1 MHRGDIAALLLT
13 LTVACSSTQ
22 TPIQQPLPEA
32 PATPPQ
38 PAVAPPVADAA
49 AAPPAAL
56 DAATGGDRGVMPES
70 DAGSTPGDAA
80 PDAPPEH
87 HHRTAGGSGRAA
99 ADASTPS
106 TATVD
111 GPAVAR
117 GARVFQRQC
126 DSCHPGAEADHGPRL
141 RGRSFD
147 EVRLVAQVRN
157 GSRGMRAIPPARL
170 PDGQM
175 RDLVAYLR
183 SIDAVR

>member
-1 MHRGDIAALLLT
+1 MRREDIAALLLT

-22 TPIQQPLPEA
+22 PPVQQPPPEA
-32 PATPPQ
+32 RATPPQ
-38 PAVAPPVADAA
+38 PTVAPPVADAA
-49 AAPPAAL
+49 AAPLAVL
-56 DAATGGDRGVMPES
+56 DVTMGVDQGVMPEP
-70 DAGSTPGDAA
+70 DAGPTPDGAA

-87 HHRTAGGSGRAA
+87 HHHTTGGSGRAA

-111 GPAVAR
+111 APVVAR

-147 EVRLVAQVRN
+147 EARLVTQVRN